1 MESNQRNYSKE
12 IKIKSVKM
20 YLEASTSSTRIAKE
34 LGLSS
39 YKRVLLCAKNYQE
52 FGEDWLE
59 ERRGKDSTVHKR
71 LPSKKT
77 KSIEE
82 ENLRLKAEN
91 EYLKKLLIVGK
102 Q

>member
-1 MESNQRNYSKE
+1 MKSKQRNYSKE
-12 IKIKSVKM
+12 IKMKAVKM
-20 YLEASTSSTRIAKE
+20 YLEDGMGSTRIAKE

-39 YKRVLLCAKNYQE
+39 YKRVLLWAKNYQE

-59 ERRGKDSTVHKR
+59 ERRGKDSTVHKGR
-71 LPSKKT
+71 PNKKT

-91 EYLKKLLIVGK
+91 EYLKKLLLVGG
-102 Q
+102 